1 MFEILLDRYSL
12 EPQECLL
19 IADDATNKTL
29 EVANS
34 IGINGRKVKANN
46 LEDIKMLLR
55 ENNIKV

>member
-1 MFEILLDRYSL
+1 MEIF
-12 EPQECLL
+12 
-19 IADDATNKTL
+19 TV
-29 EVANS
+29 VANS

>member
-19 IADDATNKTL
+19 IDDDDTNKTL